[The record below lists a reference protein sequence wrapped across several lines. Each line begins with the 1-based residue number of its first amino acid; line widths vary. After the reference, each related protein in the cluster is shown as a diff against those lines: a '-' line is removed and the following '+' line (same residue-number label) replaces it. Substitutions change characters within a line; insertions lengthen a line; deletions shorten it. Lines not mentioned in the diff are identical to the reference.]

1 MTLGAYLGL
10 LGAWLTAIASPGPDT
25 VQLLRLG
32 ARSRRNAV
40 AAALGIC
47 CGNIMWPIVT
57 MAGLAALIKAFP
69 WILTGMYAVG
79 GLFLMYMGWSALRTG
94 VRDLRAHARLPRPE
108 VLGETGVG
116 QSVASGQVAATTGI
130 KSLTDFQA
138 WRLGLA
144 TNLSNP
150 KALLFFGAVFA
161 QFLPAHVG
169 FLDRVLVIVLMTVV
183 GGIWFCGVAWAV
195 SQPRWARALN
205 RANPWI
211 ETVAGVLFIL
221 LGGFLVYQA
230 GVRTF

>member
-32 ARSRRNAV
+32 SRSRRNAV

-47 CGNIMWPIVT
+47 FGNIIWPVVT
-57 MAGLAALIKAFP
+57 MAGLAALIEAFP

-79 GLFLMYMGWSALRTG
+79 GAFLMYMCFSALRGG
-94 VRDLRAHARLPRPE
+94 VRDLRAHASLLMPE
-108 VLGETGVG
+108 GPTENSAGE
-116 QSVASGQVAATTGI
+116 SVASSQGAATTGV
-130 KSLTDFQA
+130 KPLTDFQA
-138 WRLGLA
+138 WRLGLV

-161 QFLPAHVG
+161 QFLPTHVG
-169 FLDRVLVIVLMTVV
+169 IFDRVLVIVLMTVV
-183 GGIWFCGVAWAV
+183 GIIWFCGVAWAV
-195 SQPRWARALN
+195 SQPRWARALQ

-211 ETVAGVLFIL
+211 EVVAGVLFIL

-230 GVRTF
+230 GARIF